1 MSSCH
6 NTLTTA
12 NQFSEQW
19 ITTRSKI
26 PLTRSSTDRWGVERA
41 RRNAASVTYQETFT
55 MSTAHRID
63 VHQHVVPTFWA
74 KELPTHGGDPSGT
87 VIPQWSPQSA
97 IDMMDSQEIATGILS
112 LTAPGVARWYKRERR
127 EMARRVNEYT
137 ADLVAKRPDRFG
149 NFATLPLPDVDGAV
163 RELEYAL
170 DTLQADGVIL
180 LANYGQKYLGDAA
193 FEPLWAALHRRQAV
207 VFVHPGQPPL
217 PTVEGVAGPLVDY
230 PFDTTR
236 TAVQLVLNGI
246 VERHP
251 GMRII
256 LAHAGG
262 FLPYASHR
270 FAELARVFRPD
281 AAKPADILASFQRF
295 YFDTALS
302 SGPAALPSLKAF
314 AGSNRIL
321 FGSDFPYVS
330 PGIVASFTGKL
341 DDYGDLTADEH
352 RAISHGTAWTLF
364 PRLVSKHAAS
374 RNAAAHDWGGRTS
387 A

>member
-1 MSSCH
+1 
-6 NTLTTA
+6 
-12 NQFSEQW
+12 
-19 ITTRSKI
+19 
-26 PLTRSSTDRWGVERA
+26 
-41 RRNAASVTYQETFT
+41 
-55 MSTAHRID
+55 MSTAQRID
-63 VHQHVVPTFWA
+63 VHQHVVPDFWA

-112 LTAPGVARWYKRERR
+112 LTAPSVDHWDELERR

-137 ADLVAKRPDRFG
+137 ADLVVKRPDRFG
-149 NFATLPLPDVDGAV
+149 NFATLPLPDVDGAL

-170 DTLQADGVIL
+170 DTLRADGVIL
-180 LANYGQKYLGDAA
+180 LANYGQTYLGDAV
-193 FEPLWAALHRRQAV
+193 FEPLWAAVHRRQAV

-217 PTVEGVAGPLVDY
+217 PTINGVAGPLVDY

-246 VERHP
+246 IGRYP

-281 AAKPADILASFQRF
+281 AEKPADILASFQRF

-314 AGSNRIL
+314 AGSGRIL

-330 PGIVASFTGKL
+330 TGIVASFTGKL
-341 DDYGDLTADEH
+341 DAYDDLTADDH
-352 RAISHGTAWTLF
+352 RAINHGNAWTLF
-364 PRLVSKHAAS
+364 PRLVPRHDTAPQSTS
-374 RNAAAHDWGGRTS
+374 RPGR
-387 A
+387 

>member
-1 MSSCH
+1 
-6 NTLTTA
+6 
-12 NQFSEQW
+12 
-19 ITTRSKI
+19 
-26 PLTRSSTDRWGVERA
+26 
-41 RRNAASVTYQETFT
+41 

-63 VHQHVVPTFWA
+63 VHQHVVPAFWA

-97 IDMMDSQEIATGILS
+97 IDMMDSQEIAAAILS
-112 LTAPGVARWYKRERR
+112 LTAPGVARWYKMERR

-137 ADLVAKRPDRFG
+137 ADLVAKRPGRFG
-149 NFATLPLPDVDGAV
+149 NFATLPLPDVDGAL
-163 RELEYAL
+163 RELEYSL
-170 DTLQADGVIL
+170 DKLGADGVIL
-180 LANYGQKYLGDAA
+180 LANYGQKYLGDSA
-193 FEPLWAALHRRQAV
+193 FEPLWAGLHHRQAV

-217 PTVEGVAGPLVDY
+217 PTVDGVAGPLVDY

-236 TAVQLVLNGI
+236 AAVQLVLNGI
-246 VERHP
+246 IERYP

-281 AAKPADILASFQRF
+281 AASPADLLASFQGF

-314 AGSNRIL
+314 AGSSRIL

-330 PGIVASFTGKL
+330 AGIVASFTGKL
-341 DDYGDLTADEH
+341 DAYDDLTDDDR
-352 RAISHGTAWTLF
+352 RAINHGNACDLF
-364 PRLVSKHAAS
+364 PRL
-374 RNAAAHDWGGRTS
+374 S
-387 A
+387 ADLAGVPGLSLSGIKQLEYP

>member
-1 MSSCH
+1 M
-6 NTLTTA
+6 T
-12 NQFSEQW
+12 
-19 ITTRSKI
+19 I
-26 PLTRSSTDRWGVERA
+26 
-41 RRNAASVTYQETFT
+41 
-55 MSTAHRID
+55 AHRID
-63 VHQHVVPTFWA
+63 VHQHVVPAFWA

-87 VIPQWSPQSA
+87 VIPQWSPQNA

-112 LTAPGVARWYKRERR
+112 LTAPGVARWYKIDRR
-127 EMARRVNEYT
+127 EMARRVNQYT
-137 ADLVAKRPDRFG
+137 ADLVAKWPDRFG
-149 NFATLPLPDVDGAV
+149 NFATLPLPDVDGAI

-170 DTLQADGVIL
+170 DTLRADGVIL
-180 LANYGQKYLGDAA
+180 LANYGQKYLGDNA

-217 PTVEGVAGPLVDY
+217 PTVQGVAGPLVDY

-246 VERHP
+246 IERYP

-281 AAKPADILASFQRF
+281 AAKPEDILASFQRF

-330 PGIVASFTGKL
+330 AGIVTSFTSKL
-341 DDYGDLTADEH
+341 DTYDDLTDDDR
-352 RAISHGTAWTLF
+352 RAINHGNAWTLF
-364 PRLVSKHAAS
+364 PRLAPKHDRAYQRAPHRGS
-374 RNAAAHDWGGRTS
+374 DRAIA
-387 A
+387 